1 MIRASHALFA
11 PSVAWD
17 TPWEKH
23 HTHEIQTFP
32 FAAVENVDLAVAAS
46 GLAGVSGHFARRV
59 AFSSG
64 LDVLL
69 RGSAGDRLRAS
80 GEQIGSQLRELP
92 RSQWEPVMKAFAE
105 EHGVACD
112 IWMPH
117 GDWATHTISE
127 APEEVKERL
136 NRDRPP
142 PPPQRPQHYESDR
155 RPPPP
160 DRPGPPGENRPP
172 PRDAFVQRDPM
183 GPDDRSRPPRDFEE
197 QPRANEFQPARPI
210 FFLADKKQDAYWAA
224 VYVPLQARSGPD
236 HVVWLIRSESLS
248 ANGLLFDITPWVIGA
263 VSLLFFSILFWV
275 PFALSITR
283 YVAKLKQATDHI
295 ADGHFDVNLD
305 TRRSDEL
312 GSLGAAI
319 SGMAARID
327 HLLKGQKRFLG
338 DVAHE
343 LCSPLA
349 RLRTGLGILETRLPE
364 TEQSRLAA
372 IEEEATEL
380 AELIDEILVFSR
392 ATAGMQQVRG
402 KEIVLRDLVEEVRAR
417 EASGLAIELEID
429 PALTVLAD
437 AKLLKRAIGNVL
449 RNAVR
454 YAGEQAHIRIQ
465 AIAEAGTVRLAIID
479 DGPGVPE
486 SEITHLF
493 EPFYRPD
500 TARTRETGG
509 VGLGLTIVRSCVE
522 ACGGKVSARNHPP
535 KGFCVEMTLPAT
547 SA

>member
-1 MIRASHALFA
+1 MKSKRSISLLWKMLIWLLLHLALLALVVASLG
-11 PSVAWD
+11 AW
-17 TPWEKH
+17 
-23 HTHEIQTFP
+23 
-32 FAAVENVDLAVAAS
+32 
-46 GLAGVSGHFARRV
+46 HFH
-59 AFSSG
+59 SG

-92 RSQWEPVMKAFAE
+92 STEWEPVMKAFAE

-117 GDWATHTISE
+117 GDWATNTISDV
-127 APEEVKERL
+127 PVEVMERL

-160 DRPGPPGENRPP
+160 DRPGPPGGNRPP
-172 PRDAFVQRDPM
+172 PRDKFVQRDPM
-183 GPDDRSRPPRDFEE
+183 GPDDRGRPPRDFEE

-210 FFLADKKQDAYWAA
+210 FFLADKKQGAYWAA
-224 VYVPLQARSGPD
+224 VHVPLQARSGPD

-263 VSLLFFSILFWV
+263 VSLLLFSILFWV

-295 ADGHFDVNLD
+295 AGGHFDVNLD
-305 TRRSDEL
+305 TQRSDEL

-319 SGMAARID
+319 SSMAARID

-364 TEQSRLAA
+364 TEQSRLSA

-402 KEIVLRDLVEEVRAR
+402 KQIVLRDLVEEVSAR
-417 EASGLAIELEID
+417 EAAELAIEQEID
-429 PALTVLAD
+429 PSLLVLAD
-437 AKLLKRAIGNVL
+437 TKLLKRAIGNVL

-486 SEITHLF
+486 SEIAHLF

-522 ACGGKVSARNHPP
+522 ACGGKVSARNHPS
-535 KGFCVEMTLPAT
+535 KGFCVEMTLPAA

>member
-1 MIRASHALFA
+1 MKSKRSISLLWKMLIWLLLHLALLA
-11 PSVAWD
+11 LVVVSLGAW
-17 TPWEKH
+17 
-23 HTHEIQTFP
+23 
-32 FAAVENVDLAVAAS
+32 
-46 GLAGVSGHFARRV
+46 HFH
-59 AFSSG
+59 SG

-80 GEQIGSQLRELP
+80 GEQIGSQLREL
-92 RSQWEPVMKAFAE
+92 SVSEWEPVMETFAQQ
-105 EHGVACD
+105 HGVTCD

-117 GDWATHTISE
+117 GDWATHTINE
-127 APEEVKERL
+127 VPPEVANRLKNERAP
-136 NRDRPP
+136 RPP
-142 PPPQRPQHYESDR
+142 EDGRRNPPGMR
-155 RPPPP
+155 PPP
-160 DRPGPPGENRPP
+160 DRFDPLDGFGPPEGDGPPRRGPNGPERRGMPP
-172 PRDAFVQRDPM
+172 PERGA
-183 GPDDRSRPPRDFEE
+183 PPREPED
-197 QPRANEFQPARPI
+197 QPRVNEFQPARPI
-210 FFLADKKQDAYWAA
+210 FFLVDKKQNAYWAA
-224 VYVPLQARSGPD
+224 VHVPLQARSGPD
-236 HVVWLIRSESLS
+236 HVVWLIRSDSLS
-248 ANGLLFDITPWVIGA
+248 ANGLLFDVTPWVIGA
-263 VSLLFFSILFWV
+263 VSLLLFSILFWL

-319 SGMAARID
+319 SGMAARLD

-349 RLRTGLGILETRLPE
+349 RMRTGLGILETRLPE
-364 TEQSRLAA
+364 SELARLSA

-417 EASGLAIELEID
+417 EAPELAIEQEID
-429 PALTVLAD
+429 PSLMIMGDT
-437 AKLLKRAIGNVL
+437 KLLKRAIGNVL

-465 AIAEAGTVRLAIID
+465 AMAEAGTVRLAIID

-509 VGLGLTIVRSCVE
+509 VGLGLTIVKSCVE

-535 KGFCVEMTLPAT
+535 KGFCVEMLLPAA
-547 SA
+547 SAKVLNS

>member
-1 MIRASHALFA
+1 MKSKRSISLLWKMLIWLVLHLALL
-11 PSVAWD
+11 VAVVL
-17 TPWEKH
+17 
-23 HTHEIQTFP
+23 F
-32 FAAVENVDLAVAAS
+32 F
-46 GLAGVSGHFARRV
+46 GLWQFR
-59 AFSSG
+59 SG

-69 RGSAGDRLRAS
+69 RGPAGDRLRLA
-80 GEQIGSQLRELP
+80 GEQVGGQLRQLSVDE
-92 RSQWEPVMKAFAE
+92 WEPVMKSFAQQ
-105 EHGVACD
+105 HGVTCD
-112 IWMPH
+112 VWMPH
-117 GDWATHTISE
+117 GEWVTHTLGDVPPE
-127 APEEVKERL
+127 VMHRLKNDRAP
-136 NRDRPP
+136 RPP
-142 PPPQRPQHYESDR
+142 QAGPRNPPVKR
-155 RPPPP
+155 PPP
-160 DRPGPPGENRPP
+160 DRFDPLEEFGPLDGEGPPRRGPNGPERRGMPP
-172 PRDAFVQRDPM
+172 PDR
-183 GPDDRSRPPRDFEE
+183 GPPPNN
-197 QPRANEFQPARPI
+197 RASALSATEFQPARPI
-210 FFLADKKQDAYWAA
+210 FFMTDKNRDAYWAA
-224 VYVPLQARSGPD
+224 VQVPLQGWTAPD
-236 HVVWLIRSESLS
+236 HVVWIIRSDSLS
-248 ANGLLFDITPWVIGA
+248 ANGLLFDVTPWVIGG
-263 VSLLFFSILFWV
+263 VSLLLFSILFWV

-312 GSLGAAI
+312 GSLGGAI

-349 RLRTGLGILETRLPE
+349 RLRTGLGILEARLPE

-402 KEIVLRDLVEEVRAR
+402 RPLVLRDLVDEVRAR
-417 EASGLAIELEID
+417 EAPELAIEQEID
-429 PALTVLAD
+429 AALVVMGD
-437 AKLLKRAIGNVL
+437 SKLLKRAVGNLL
-449 RNAVR
+449 RNALR

-465 AIAEAGTVRLAIID
+465 AAAEGNVVRLAIVD

-486 SEITHLF
+486 ADIAHLF

-509 VGLGLTIVRSCVE
+509 VGLGLTIVKSCIE
-522 ACGGKVSARNHPP
+522 ACGGKVSARNHVP
-535 KGFCVEMTLPAT
+535 KGFCVEMTLLAV
-547 SA
+547 